1 MMRRPVL
8 VPTLLAAAVL
18 TLPVTAA
25 AQGFGIGPRLSFV
38 RGDLPSATPS
48 TRFLGGIIRMRSSKR
63 VVLEAAMDFRSEMS
77 EDGLTRVRERPM
89 QGSMLLFPVR
99 GTISPYLLGGYGLYS
114 RTTQSLDLGGLP
126 VDSVSERKTG
136 AHMGFGAEVFIG
148 RRAAFILDYRYRF
161 VRFGPPEGDDEP
173 VNLPGLGNRLS
184 HRGSM
189 WTSGMAFYF

>member
-1 MMRRPVL
+1 MMRRSGSVL
-8 VPTLLAAAVL
+8 SMVIVMALLAPAM
-18 TLPVTAA
+18 AA

-48 TRFLGGIIRMRSSKR
+48 TRFFGGIIRMRSSKR
-63 VVLEAAMDFRSEMS
+63 VVLEAAMDFRTETS

-89 QGSMLLFPVR
+89 QGSMLLFPAR
-99 GTISPYLLGGYGLYS
+99 GTISPYLLGGYGLYT
-114 RTTQSLDLGGLP
+114 RTTQALDLGGLP

-161 VRFGPPEGDDEP
+161 VRFGQPEGEDEP
-173 VNLPGLGNRLS
+173 VNLPGLSNRLS

>member
-1 MMRRPVL
+1 MMRRPGSVASIFIAL
-8 VPTLLAAAVL
+8 ALAA
-18 TLPVTAA
+18 PAA
-25 AQGFGIGPRLSFV
+25 ATAQGFGIGPRLSFV

-48 TRFLGGIIRMRSSKR
+48 TRFFGGIIRMQSSKR
-63 VVLEAAMDFRSEMS
+63 VVLEAAMDFRSETS

-99 GTISPYLLGGYGLYS
+99 GTISPYLLGGYGLYT

-126 VDSVSERKTG
+126 ADSVSERKTG
-136 AHMGFGAEVFIG
+136 AHMGFGAEVRIG

-161 VRFGPPEGDDEP
+161 VRFGQPEGEDEP
-173 VNLPGLGNRLS
+173 VNLPGLSNRLS